1 MFKRKNPT
9 ESDEPAEK
17 RSRLSDEAV
26 TEDDGEIDITEE
38 NTSLQ
43 DTSTNQSPSSS
54 SFKSILGKFI
64 PNLSWRKTGDSPIV
78 TEKGDNSIEDESS
91 SGSRSNRN
99 SLSPRKA
106 SSAFTNCKGT
116 VALEGKIKLKNK
128 WIDDLL
134 DPSTEEYQ
142 TLSQNFVKEIDEL
155 LHNSNVSKVYMNVV
169 VIKYSN
175 IQNTT
180 RSTRKSPGNIM
191 VHSEMTFHHT
201 YTKLFKDLSELCD
214 NVEDFIILQSSLGE
228 TADTSLQIDD
238 GADSVNINQKEE
250 KTIEAAEEEDMSQNG
265 HTEVAADEE
274 VTEEKFVDAEQIVSN
289 NADEMRTEDSNDV
302 TEEQMLDVQQ
312 ETETNSKQVKT
323 SSGVENKVDGREIS
337 ITESMD
343 ASGASAEGEEIII
356 GKAKIPDVVSEETD
370 SKVSKAEAMEKTP
383 VVKKNKRTPEK
394 KDKPKSKIDKTK
406 QESSREDQPSGS
418 GLQSKSPKE
427 TKTPEQKDDGEFDND
442 SVPSDPSVPQ
452 SVATTSN
459 SITLKWNRPKRGVKS
474 VDHYEIKYKECKKG
488 KGKWISVLSEGA
500 ERTVKVKDLKAETKY
515 EFKVRAVNE
524 DGEEGPFCLP
534 IKLSTVSSLARSL
547 IPLAKKTGK
556 GHPVVYK
563 LPLIKN
569 VDTVNEQAKT
579 RKCVFGSASENVPGR
594 EKTIMVIGATG
605 SGKTTLVDG
614 MINYITDVSWEDEFR
629 FSMVD
634 LTDDE
639 KKRKA
644 SEAESQ
650 TEWITCYTINK
661 MEGSTI
667 DYTLNI
673 IDTPGFGDTRGIVR
687 DKRIVDQIREFFT
700 TPGRQG
706 ITCLDAV
713 CFVTQAPLGKL
724 TPPQRYIFDQILSVF
739 GQDIKSNIFILITF
753 ADANEPPVRAA
764 LKAADVPYQKS
775 YKFNNSALYASPENP
790 AEAEMG
796 NLFWKMG
803 RENFKIFFDELRT
816 VESKSLLLTSEVLQ
830 LRKRLETTIQG
841 LQQQIADGMN
851 KLNTIKQEKE
861 ILKRHKEDI
870 KAKKDFTYEVDE
882 VHMYQID
889 LDPGVYVTN
898 CMACNR
904 TCHFPCG
911 IPDDKNKQNCAAI
924 DDQKCT
930 ICPMH
935 CHWTIHKNNPF
946 RFDTYTMKVI
956 KTYDELKKKYEVAQK
971 EAQKHKC
978 VLGKVKTAFTTL
990 GQDVMKMVHEVRCY
1004 INKLND
1010 IALRPN
1016 PLSDKDYI
1024 DLLIESEK
1032 SEKKYGWDK
1041 RINLYYK
1048 LREEAELLEQ
1058 MNQQNYQPWT
1068 YIDSDESEE
1077 DDEKTDDSQ
1086 DNTDDEEKTD
1096 DSQDNADGSTADDED
1111 YKPKD
1116 LPLYQE
1122 PDMDME

>member
-1 MFKRKNPT
+1 MFKRKNLT

-17 RSRLSDEAV
+17 RSRLSDEGGN
-26 TEDDGEIDITEE
+26 EDDGENDITEE

-43 DTSTNQSPSSS
+43 DDETSINQSPSRSS
-54 SFKSILGKFI
+54 YKSFLGKFM

-78 TEKGDNSIEDESS
+78 TEKGDNSIKDESA
-91 SGSRSNRN
+91 SGSVSNRN
-99 SLSPRKA
+99 SLSPKKA
-106 SSAFTNCKGT
+106 SSMFTDRKGT
-116 VALEGKIKLKNK
+116 VTLEGKIKLKNK
-128 WIDDLL
+128 WTDDLL
-134 DPSTEEYQ
+134 DPSTEEYK
-142 TLSQNFVKEIDEL
+142 TLSTNFVTEINGL
-155 LHNSNVSKVYMNVV
+155 LQNSNVSKVYMNDVV

-175 IQNTT
+175 IQNNT

-201 YTKLFKDLSELCD
+201 YTKLFSNLNELCD
-214 NVEDFIILQSSLGE
+214 NIEDFIILQSSLGE
-228 TADTSLQIDD
+228 TGGTIQMED

-250 KTIEAAEEEDMSQNG
+250 KSIEVEEEENMPHNG
-265 HTEVAADEE
+265 QTEVEIDEE
-274 VTEEKFVDAEQIVSN
+274 VIEDKFVDAEQIVSIDV
-289 NADEMRTEDSNDV
+289 DEMRTEDSNDI
-302 TEEQMLDVQQ
+302 TEEQK
-312 ETETNSKQVKT
+312 TETNSKQGEA
-323 SSGVENKVDGREIS
+323 SAGLENKVNGREIS
-337 ITESMD
+337 VTERMD
-343 ASGASAEGEEIII
+343 DSGAPAEGEEIII

-370 SKVSKAEAMEKTP
+370 SKVSKAEAMKKTP

-394 KDKPKSKIDKTK
+394 KDKPESKKDQTK

-427 TKTPEQKDDGEFDND
+427 TKAPEKAADEESDND
-442 SVPSDPSVPQ
+442 DVPSDPSVPT
-452 SVATTSN
+452 SVATSSN

-488 KGKWISVLSEGA
+488 KGKWVSVLSEGA
-500 ERTVKVKDLKAETKY
+500 ERTVKVKDLKAEAKY

-547 IPLAKKTGK
+547 IPKATKIED

-563 LPLIKN
+563 LPLTKN
-569 VDTVNEQAKT
+569 IDTVNELAKT

-634 LTDDE
+634 LTEDE

-644 SEAESQ
+644 SESESQ

-673 IDTPGFGDTRGIVR
+673 IDTPGFGDTRGIPR

-739 GQDIKSNIFILITF
+739 GQDIKSNIFVLITF

-764 LKAADVPYQKS
+764 LKAANVPYQKS
-775 YKFNNSALYASPENP
+775 YKFNNSALYASPENQ

-803 RENFKIFFDELRT
+803 RESFKTFFDELRT

-841 LQQQIADGMN
+841 LQKQIADGMN

-889 LDPGVYVTN
+889 LEPGVYVTN

-924 DDQKCT
+924 DGEKCT

-935 CHWTIHKNNPF
+935 CHWNIHKNNSF
-946 RFDTYTMKVI
+946 RFDTYTMKVT

-971 EAQKHKC
+971 EAEKHKS
-978 VLGKVKTAFTTL
+978 VLGKVKTAFSTL
-990 GQDVMKMVHEVRCY
+990 GLDVMKMVHEVRLL
-1004 INKLND
+1004 INKLHD

-1032 SEKKYGWDK
+1032 SERKYGWDK
-1041 RINLYYK
+1041 RISLFNK
-1048 LREEAELLEQ
+1048 LREEAALLEQ
-1058 MNQQNYQPWT
+1058 MHQKNFQPWV
-1068 YIDSDESEE
+1068 YIDSDESDE

-1086 DNTDDEEKTD
+1086 DNTDDDEKTD
-1096 DSQDNADGSTADDED
+1096 DSQENDDGSTADDED

-1122 PDMDME
+1122 PDMDVE

>member
-1 MFKRKNPT
+1 
-9 ESDEPAEK
+9 
-17 RSRLSDEAV
+17 
-26 TEDDGEIDITEE
+26 
-38 NTSLQ
+38 
-43 DTSTNQSPSSS
+43 
-54 SFKSILGKFI
+54 
-64 PNLSWRKTGDSPIV
+64 
-78 TEKGDNSIEDESS
+78 
-91 SGSRSNRN
+91 
-99 SLSPRKA
+99 
-106 SSAFTNCKGT
+106 
-116 VALEGKIKLKNK
+116 
-128 WIDDLL
+128 
-134 DPSTEEYQ
+134 
-142 TLSQNFVKEIDEL
+142 
-155 LHNSNVSKVYMNVV
+155 
-169 VIKYSN
+169 
-175 IQNTT
+175 
-180 RSTRKSPGNIM
+180 
-191 VHSEMTFHHT
+191 
-201 YTKLFKDLSELCD
+201 
-214 NVEDFIILQSSLGE
+214 
-228 TADTSLQIDD
+228 
-238 GADSVNINQKEE
+238 
-250 KTIEAAEEEDMSQNG
+250 
-265 HTEVAADEE
+265 
-274 VTEEKFVDAEQIVSN
+274 
-289 NADEMRTEDSNDV
+289 
-302 TEEQMLDVQQ
+302 
-312 ETETNSKQVKT
+312 
-323 SSGVENKVDGREIS
+323 
-337 ITESMD
+337 
-343 ASGASAEGEEIII
+343 
-356 GKAKIPDVVSEETD
+356 
-370 SKVSKAEAMEKTP
+370 
-383 VVKKNKRTPEK
+383 
-394 KDKPKSKIDKTK
+394 
-406 QESSREDQPSGS
+406 
-418 GLQSKSPKE
+418 
-427 TKTPEQKDDGEFDND
+427 
-442 SVPSDPSVPQ
+442 
-452 SVATTSN
+452 
-459 SITLKWNRPKRGVKS
+459 
-474 VDHYEIKYKECKKG
+474 
-488 KGKWISVLSEGA
+488 
-500 ERTVKVKDLKAETKY
+500 
-515 EFKVRAVNE
+515 
-524 DGEEGPFCLP
+524 
-534 IKLSTVSSLARSL
+534 
-547 IPLAKKTGK
+547 
-556 GHPVVYK
+556 
-563 LPLIKN
+563 
-569 VDTVNEQAKT
+569 
-579 RKCVFGSASENVPGR
+579 
-594 EKTIMVIGATG
+594 
-605 SGKTTLVDG
+605 
-614 MINYITDVSWEDEFR
+614 
-629 FSMVD
+629 MVD

-687 DKRIVDQIREFFT
+687 DKRIVDQIRQFFT
-700 TPGRQG
+700 TPGHQG

-739 GQDIKSNIFILITF
+739 GQDIKSNIFVLITF

-830 LRKRLETTIQG
+830 LRKRLETSIQG
-841 LQQQIADGMN
+841 LQKQIADGMN

-889 LDPGVYVTN
+889 LEPGVYVTN
-898 CMACNR
+898 CMTCNR

-1041 RINLYYK
+1041 RINLFYK

-1058 MNQQNYQPWT
+1058 MHQQNYQPWT
-1068 YIDSDESEE
+1068 YIDSDESDE
-1077 DDEKTDDSQ
+1077 DDEKTDESQ

-1122 PDMDME
+1122 PDMDVE

>member
-17 RSRLSDEAV
+17 RSRLSDEGV
-26 TEDDGEIDITEE
+26 NEDDREDDISEE

-43 DTSTNQSPSSS
+43 DDKTSTSITQSPSSS
-54 SFKSILGKFI
+54 SYTSFLGKFM
-64 PNLSWRKTGDSPIV
+64 PNLSWRKTSDSPVV
-78 TEKGDNSIEDESS
+78 TEKGDNSIKDESS
-91 SGSRSNRN
+91 RGSVSNRN
-99 SLSPRKA
+99 SLSPIKA
-106 SSAFTNCKGT
+106 SSMFTDRKGT
-116 VALEGKIKLKNK
+116 VSLEGKIKLKNK
-128 WIDDLL
+128 WTDDLL
-134 DPSTEEYQ
+134 DPTTEEYQ
-142 TLSQNFVKEIDEL
+142 TLTTDFVKEINEL
-155 LHNSNVSKVYMNVV
+155 LQNSNVSKVYMNDVV

-175 IQNTT
+175 IQNNT

-201 YTKLFKDLSELCD
+201 YTKLFSNLKELCD
-214 NVEDFIILQSSLGE
+214 NIEDFIILQSSLGE
-228 TADTSLQIDD
+228 TGDTTIQMED
-238 GADSVNINQKEE
+238 GADSVIINQKEE
-250 KTIEAAEEEDMSQNG
+250 KEEKTIEIEEEENMSQNG
-265 HTEVAADEE
+265 HTEDASDKE
-274 VTEEKFVDAEQIVSN
+274 VTEDKFVDAEQIVSIDV
-289 NADEMRTEDSNDV
+289 DEIEDSNDITV
-302 TEEQMLDVQQ
+302 EQK
-312 ETETNSKQVKT
+312 TETNGKQGEA
-323 SSGVENKVDGREIS
+323 SGGVHNKVNGREIS
-337 ITESMD
+337 VTESMD
-343 ASGASAEGEEIII
+343 DSGAHSEGEVIII
-356 GKAKIPDVVSEETD
+356 GKSKIPDVISEEPE
-370 SKVSKAEAMEKTP
+370 SKVRKAEAMEKKT
-383 VVKKNKRTPEK
+383 KRTPEK
-394 KDKPKSKIDKTK
+394 KDKPKSKKDKTK

-418 GLQSKSPKE
+418 GLQPKIPKE
-427 TKTPEQKDDGEFDND
+427 TKTPEKEAEEESDND
-442 SVPSDPSVPQ
+442 DVPSDPSVPT

-488 KGKWISVLSEGA
+488 KGKWVSVLSEGA

-524 DGEEGPFCLP
+524 DGEEGPFCFP

-547 IPLAKKTGK
+547 IPKANKIED

-563 LPLIKN
+563 LPLTKN
-569 VDTVNEQAKT
+569 IDTVNELAKT

-644 SEAESQ
+644 SESESQ

-673 IDTPGFGDTRGIVR
+673 IDTPGFGDTRGIPR

-739 GQDIKSNIFILITF
+739 GQDIKSNIFVLITF

-764 LKAADVPYQKS
+764 LKAANVPYQKS
-775 YKFNNSALYASPENP
+775 YKFNNSALYASPENQ

-803 RENFKIFFDELRT
+803 RESFKTFFDELRT
-816 VESKSLLLTSEVLQ
+816 VESKSLVLTSEVLQ
-830 LRKRLETTIQG
+830 VRKRLETTIQG
-841 LQQQIADGMN
+841 LQKQIADGMN
-851 KLNTIKQEKE
+851 QLNTIKQEKE

-882 VHMYQID
+882 VHMYQVD
-889 LDPGVYVTN
+889 LEPGVYVTN

-924 DDQKCT
+924 DGDKCT

-935 CHWTIHKNNPF
+935 CHWNIHKNNPF
-946 RFDTYTMKVI
+946 RFDTYTMKVT

-971 EAQKHKC
+971 EAEKHKG
-978 VLGKVKTAFTTL
+978 VLGKVKTAFSTL
-990 GQDVMKMVHEVRCY
+990 GQDVMKMVHEVRLY
-1004 INKLND
+1004 INKLHD

-1032 SEKKYGWDK
+1032 SERKYGWDK
-1041 RINLYYK
+1041 RISLYNK

-1058 MNQQNYQPWT
+1058 MHHKNFKPWV
-1068 YIDSDESEE
+1068 YIDSDESDEDDDE
-1077 DDEKTDDSQ
+1077 SQDNTDDDEKTDDSQ
-1086 DNTDDEEKTD
+1086 ENDDE
-1096 DSQDNADGSTADDED
+1096 ED

-1122 PDMDME
+1122 PDMDVE

>member
-1 MFKRKNPT
+1 MKMMERMTLLKRTPVYRMMKP
-9 ESDEPAEK
+9 
-17 RSRLSDEAV
+17 L
-26 TEDDGEIDITEE
+26 
-38 NTSLQ
+38 L
-43 DTSTNQSPSSS
+43 TNHQADLLIK
-54 SFKSILGKFI
+54 SFLGKFM

-78 TEKGDNSIEDESS
+78 TEKGDNSIKDESA
-91 SGSRSNRN
+91 SGSVSNRN
-99 SLSPRKA
+99 SLSPKKA
-106 SSAFTNCKGT
+106 SSMFTDRKGT
-116 VALEGKIKLKNK
+116 VTLEGKIKLKNK
-128 WIDDLL
+128 WTDDLL
-134 DPSTEEYQ
+134 DPSTEEYK
-142 TLSQNFVKEIDEL
+142 TLSTNFVTEINGL
-155 LHNSNVSKVYMNVV
+155 LQNSNVSKVYMNDVV

-175 IQNTT
+175 IQNNT

-201 YTKLFKDLSELCD
+201 YTKLFSNLNELCD
-214 NVEDFIILQSSLGE
+214 NIEDFIILQSSLGE
-228 TADTSLQIDD
+228 TGGTIQMED
-238 GADSVNINQKEE
+238 GADSVN
-250 KTIEAAEEEDMSQNG
+250 T
-265 HTEVAADEE
+265 
-274 VTEEKFVDAEQIVSN
+274 
-289 NADEMRTEDSNDV
+289 
-302 TEEQMLDVQQ
+302 
-312 ETETNSKQVKT
+312 
-323 SSGVENKVDGREIS
+323 
-337 ITESMD
+337 
-343 ASGASAEGEEIII
+343 
-356 GKAKIPDVVSEETD
+356 
-370 SKVSKAEAMEKTP
+370 
-383 VVKKNKRTPEK
+383 
-394 KDKPKSKIDKTK
+394 
-406 QESSREDQPSGS
+406 
-418 GLQSKSPKE
+418 
-427 TKTPEQKDDGEFDND
+427 
-442 SVPSDPSVPQ
+442 
-452 SVATTSN
+452 
-459 SITLKWNRPKRGVKS
+459 
-474 VDHYEIKYKECKKG
+474 
-488 KGKWISVLSEGA
+488 
-500 ERTVKVKDLKAETKY
+500 
-515 EFKVRAVNE
+515 
-524 DGEEGPFCLP
+524 
-534 IKLSTVSSLARSL
+534 
-547 IPLAKKTGK
+547 
-556 GHPVVYK
+556 
-563 LPLIKN
+563 
-569 VDTVNEQAKT
+569 
-579 RKCVFGSASENVPGR
+579 SENVPGR

-634 LTDDE
+634 LTEDE

-644 SEAESQ
+644 SESESQ

-673 IDTPGFGDTRGIVR
+673 IDTPGFGDTRGIPR

-739 GQDIKSNIFILITF
+739 GQDIKSNIFVLITF

-764 LKAADVPYQKS
+764 LKAANVPYQKS
-775 YKFNNSALYASPENP
+775 YKFNNSALYASPENQ

-803 RENFKIFFDELRT
+803 RESFKTFFDELRT

-841 LQQQIADGMN
+841 LQKQIADGMN

-889 LDPGVYVTN
+889 LEPGVYVTN

-924 DDQKCT
+924 DGEKCT

-935 CHWTIHKNNPF
+935 CHWNIHKNNSF
-946 RFDTYTMKVI
+946 RFDTYTMKVT

-971 EAQKHKC
+971 EAEKHKS
-978 VLGKVKTAFTTL
+978 VLGKVKTAFSTL
-990 GQDVMKMVHEVRCY
+990 GLDVMKMVHEVRLL
-1004 INKLND
+1004 INKLHD

-1032 SEKKYGWDK
+1032 SERKYGWDK
-1041 RINLYYK
+1041 RISLFNK
-1048 LREEAELLEQ
+1048 LREEAALLEQ
-1058 MNQQNYQPWT
+1058 MHQKNFQPWV
-1068 YIDSDESEE
+1068 YIDSDESDE

-1086 DNTDDEEKTD
+1086 DNTDDDEKTD
-1096 DSQDNADGSTADDED
+1096 DSQENDDGSTADDED

-1122 PDMDME
+1122 PDMDVE